1 MFLLLLQKAI
11 FILKAYHALL
21 RRMKPLLKGRQ
32 GKMLQ
37 FLNTTDPENSSFI
50 TPEWPGRRKGAKP
63 VGQCSYITHSETVSG
78 TEFRQPC
85 YFLRC
90 QEPHNG
96 PFS

>member
-21 RRMKPLLKGRQ
+21 RSMKPLLKGRQ

-50 TPEWPGRRKGAKP
+50 TPKWPGRSKGAKP
-63 VGQCSYITHSETVSG
+63 SRRTV
-78 TEFRQPC
+78 
-85 YFLRC
+85 FLHH
-90 QEPHNG
+90 PL
-96 PFS
+96 